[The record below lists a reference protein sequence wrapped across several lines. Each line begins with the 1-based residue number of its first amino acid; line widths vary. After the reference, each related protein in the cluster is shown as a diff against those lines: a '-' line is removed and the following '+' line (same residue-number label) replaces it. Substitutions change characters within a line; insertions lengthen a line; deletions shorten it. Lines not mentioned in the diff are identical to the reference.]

1 MAARDI
7 HIMYRCEDCRY
18 ADEYGRSCQ
27 HGLLFPILLLMAGKQ
42 TCPNFENKTTE
53 QIEEQLRLKQY
64 ERDRQRDSKVLQ

>member
-7 HIMYRCEDCRY
+7 QIMYRCEDCRY

-27 HGLLFPILLLMAGKQ
+27 HGLLFPILLLMAVKQ

-64 ERDRQRDSKVLQ
+64 ERDRQRDSKVLR